1 MRRRHAMMYP
11 LDLGGSAPNM
21 RLHGRAGLICAGAT
35 VLSRH
40 FHPYIQLYLAW
51 TRFRL
56 FPALHVSCPPPGKPF
71 WLLPK
76 CCTHARFLDS
86 MPCPLGPVH
95 LQRAVMPS
103 TASPTSP
110 RAPLEARL
118 ALSKPSSA
126 CAPLPNPTLSH
137 PHPRRTVEDLRLK
150 ISVTGA
156 CIAGVSVVSSGL
168 QQIFVRNLQQKHGLS
183 SHELLSNTAP
193 AQAWTLLVV
202 GPFVDKV
209 VSGGWVFHY
218 TLTHGALVWLIGSCI
233 LAVLVNI
240 TQFMCL
246 GRFSAVSFQV
256 CMCVWEGF

>member
-1 MRRRHAMMYP
+1 M
-11 LDLGGSAPNM
+11 
-21 RLHGRAGLICAGAT
+21 
-35 VLSRH
+35 
-40 FHPYIQLYLAW
+40 
-51 TRFRL
+51 
-56 FPALHVSCPPPGKPF
+56 PGPV
-71 WLLPK
+71 
-76 CCTHARFLDS
+76 
-86 MPCPLGPVH
+86 GPVH

-118 ALSKPSSA
+118 APSKPSSA
-126 CAPLPNPTLSH
+126 RAPLPNPTLSH

-168 QQIFVRNLQQKHGLS
+168 QQIFVRSLQQKHGLS